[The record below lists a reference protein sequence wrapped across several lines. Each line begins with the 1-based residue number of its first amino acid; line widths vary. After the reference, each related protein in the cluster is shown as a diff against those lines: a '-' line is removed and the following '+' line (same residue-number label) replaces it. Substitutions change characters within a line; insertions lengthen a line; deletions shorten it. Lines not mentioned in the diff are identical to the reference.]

1 MTLYKPTFTTTKM
14 LLHVSLLSATH
25 SGFANWFN
33 IDDLFASMEQDMMHM
48 RQEMQRMQQSM
59 QTIATNQCTKGNSL
73 KPLSS
78 QVTQDP
84 SGSGIILT
92 ITNLRAD
99 SVDAQ
104 VDEHHNML
112 RITTPTT
119 HIKIASRSSTI
130 AIDIDETIE
139 QQQENKKDGTA
150 CSYLSAQ
157 SRSYSKQE
165 IAKPVD
171 LEKTK
176 IDYNPESQQLVVF
189 IEYADNSKTQGKKL
203 PVTILK
209 TPDKKESTQ
218 EK

>member
-14 LLHVSLLSATH
+14 LLQVSLLSATH

-33 IDDLFASMEQDMMHM
+33 IDDLFASMEQDMVHM

-59 QTIATNQCTKGNSL
+59 QTIAINQCKGNSS

-78 QVTQDP
+78 QVNQDP
-84 SGSGIILT
+84 SGNGIILT
-92 ITNLRAD
+92 ITNLPAD

-119 HIKIASRSSTI
+119 HIKIASRNSTI

-139 QQQENKKDGTA
+139 QQQENKKDGAA

-165 IAKPVD
+165 IAKPLD

-176 IDYNPESQQLVVF
+176 IDYNPESQQLLIF
-189 IEYADNSKTQGKKL
+189 IEYADNAKTQGKKL

>member
-1 MTLYKPTFTTTKM
+1 MTLYKPTFTTTKL

-59 QTIATNQCTKGNSL
+59 QTITTNQCKGNSQ

-78 QVTQDP
+78 QITQDP
-84 SGSGIILT
+84 SGNGIILT

-104 VDEHHNML
+104 IDEHSNML
-112 RITTPTT
+112 RVTTPTT
-119 HIKIASRSSTI
+119 HIKIASRNSTI
-130 AIDIDETIE
+130 AIDIDDTIE
-139 QQQENKKDGTA
+139 QQQENKKDGA
-150 CSYLSAQ
+150 VCSYLSAQ
-157 SRSYSKQE
+157 SRSYSKQG

-176 IDYNPESQQLVVF
+176 IDYNPESQQLVLF
-189 IEYADNSKTQGKKL
+189 IEYADNSKVQGKKL

-209 TPDKKESTQ
+209 TPDKKEPIQ

>member
-1 MTLYKPTFTTTKM
+1 MLFYFKITLTSFKLFR
-14 LLHVSLLSATH
+14 
-25 SGFANWFN
+25 FANWFN

-59 QTIATNQCTKGNSL
+59 QTIATNQCKSNSQ

-78 QVTQDP
+78 QITQDP
-84 SGSGIILT
+84 SGNGIILT
-92 ITNLRAD
+92 ITNLPAD

-104 VDEHHNML
+104 IDEHHNML

-119 HIKIASRSSTI
+119 HIKIASRNNTI

-139 QQQENKKDGTA
+139 QQQENKKDGAA

-157 SRSYSKQE
+157 SRSYSKQG
-165 IAKPVD
+165 IAKPID

-176 IDYNPESQQLVVF
+176 IDYNPEALQLVIF
-189 IEYADNSKTQGKKL
+189 IEYADNSKIQGKKL

-209 TPDKKESTQ
+209 TPDKKEPIQ